1 MTHTTRTKLTTA
13 FIALSLCMTWFWF
26 TRASA
31 NGNRNNSLTLFVFVA
46 DSHIQNHYDQLMD
59 VWKPRIGGN
68 WIAGRL
74 ADAFAHDGSLSE
86 GAYQNVFGAYNAG
99 WLLLIF
105 GVLICLADNPL
116 FVIPLVFAGMCY
128 SLTPPDDVTIYPWDM
143 PSVFFFTLS
152 FLLWQRRNFGW
163 MLTTIIV
170 GTAFKETCAVTALLY
185 FFAPLD
191 WKKKIGYF
199 GSAFAVCLLLKLW
212 ITQAMMGHM
221 QICTATFTKSGNDSG
236 FSLLTLKQ
244 NLQDFFGL
252 YGAIFIGVNAG
263 TFIVALLL
271 PARTLAEKGIKT
283 VLVVF
288 FIGQSF
294 AGAYRELREFMDVLP
309 MSVLYLNRI
318 VQNWRTGVVGPGV
331 LPPPQS

>member
-1 MTHTTRTKLTTA
+1 MTNRTKTKLTAA
-13 FIALSLCMTWFWF
+13 FIALSLCVTWFWC
-26 TRASA
+26 TRAVA

-46 DSHIQNHYDQLMD
+46 DSHIQNHYDKLMD

-74 ADAFAHDGSLSE
+74 SDAFAHDGALTDA
-86 GAYQNVFGAYNAG
+86 AYQNVFGLYNAG

-105 GVLICLADNPL
+105 AALICLADNPM

-163 MLTTIIV
+163 MLATIIV
-170 GTAFKETCAVTALLY
+170 GTVFKETCAITALLY

-191 WKKKIGYF
+191 WKKKIRFF

-212 ITQAMMGHM
+212 ITQAVMGHM
-221 QICTATFTKSGNDSG
+221 QICTATFSKSGTDSG
-236 FSLLTLKQ
+236 FSLVTLTQ
-244 NLQDFFGL
+244 NLQDFFSP
-252 YGAIFIGVNAG
+252 YGALFLGVNAG
-263 TFIVALLL
+263 TFFVALLL

-283 VLVVF
+283 VLAVF
-288 FIGQSF
+288 LVGQSF

-309 MSVLYLNRI
+309 MSVLYLNGI
-318 VQNWRTGVVGPGV
+318 IQNWRTSVAGPGR
-331 LPPPQS
+331 LHSPQS